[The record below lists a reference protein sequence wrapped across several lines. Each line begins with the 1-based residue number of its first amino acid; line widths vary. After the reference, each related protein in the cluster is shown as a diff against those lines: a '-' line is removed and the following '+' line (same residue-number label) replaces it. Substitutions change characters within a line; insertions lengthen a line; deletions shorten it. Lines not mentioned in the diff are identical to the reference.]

1 MSSASELFAQSSS
14 LHRQAAPGDARRE
27 PVWTFASL
35 RAHSGLAQMFRYD
48 TGWKFPCR
56 WVSVRP
62 KMTLGVSAVVNSC
75 SDPRATAICRPRT
88 LSSRRKASAHGI

>member
-14 LHRQAAPGDARRE
+14 FHRQPTRDDARRE

-48 TGWKFPCR
+48 AG
-56 WVSVRP
+56 
-62 KMTLGVSAVVNSC
+62 
-75 SDPRATAICRPRT
+75 
-88 LSSRRKASAHGI
+88 

>member
-14 LHRQAAPGDARRE
+14 LHRQPARGDALRE

-48 TGWKFPCR
+48 AG
-56 WVSVRP
+56 
-62 KMTLGVSAVVNSC
+62 
-75 SDPRATAICRPRT
+75 
-88 LSSRRKASAHGI
+88 